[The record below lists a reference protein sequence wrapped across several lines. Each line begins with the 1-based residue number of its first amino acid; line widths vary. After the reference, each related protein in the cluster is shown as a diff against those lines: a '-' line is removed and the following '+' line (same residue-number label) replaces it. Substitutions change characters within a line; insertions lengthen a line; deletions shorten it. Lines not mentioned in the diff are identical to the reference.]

1 MHFLY
6 LLVKLMK
13 LKNYDEKGYIRH
25 LRKALAI
32 YPCMKLGIEI
42 LLEELKNK
50 TSNVNNEF
58 EKYKKQ
64 IKNAIK
70 DFIERNELDN
80 AEALISEYESIVNND
95 IELILF
101 KSQISIKRLKI

>member
-1 MHFLY
+1 
-6 LLVKLMK
+6 
-13 LKNYDEKGYIRH
+13 
-25 LRKALAI
+25 
-32 YPCMKLGIEI
+32 MKLGIEI

>member
-1 MHFLY
+1 M
-6 LLVKLMK
+6 
-13 LKNYDEKGYIRH
+13 
-25 LRKALAI
+25 
-32 YPCMKLGIEI
+32 
-42 LLEELKNK
+42 EELKNK

-101 KSQISIKRLKI
+101 KSQISIKD